1 MSTKAIFS
9 NKLKF
14 IPDMYSNGAKI
25 VGVKN
30 GQAPFYEISAG
41 SNGLN
46 FESYDTGMVFGN
58 KVITKWNSRIWGSFE
73 YQNDVFVIV
82 YYDRGNNHY
91 TQEMAILKA
100 SDLIIQNGGVI
111 RLLLNHIYQQ
121 FKAFTTRKVVGA
133 L

>member
-30 GQAPFYEISAG
+30 GQAPFYVIRDG
-41 SNGLN
+41 FN
-46 FESYDTGMVFGN
+46 DTNSLGFIRSDTQEVFNN
-58 KVITKWNSRIWGSFE
+58 KSITYWNSPIWGSFE

-82 YYDRGNNHY
+82 FYGIDSESK
-91 TQEMAILKA
+91 QVMAILKA
-100 SDLIIQNGGVI
+100 SDLIIQNGGD
-111 RLLLNHIYQQ
+111 N
-121 FKAFTTRKVVGA
+121 
-133 L
+133 